1 MKSIGKEYSIHVK
14 HKFREIQ
21 FIEREKDREKK
32 GIQRDREIER
42 ERVVWI

>member
-1 MKSIGKEYSIHVK
+1 MLNINSEKYNLLKERK
-14 HKFREIQ
+14 
-21 FIEREKDREKK
+21 IERKK